1 MHCSQL
7 RTAEPQ
13 RFRPGLQVAARP
25 TGQWMVQTAQPST
38 GGAVHD
44 AIVSSETGAGSVGT
58 GMAGGMRDL

>member
-1 MHCSQL
+1 
-7 RTAEPQ
+7 
-13 RFRPGLQVAARP
+13 
-25 TGQWMVQTAQPST
+25 MVQTAQPST